1 MVFPRNAGFGRCY
14 LVSTRHEI
22 LFNDENTKP
31 NGNSTAAQKKL
42 NKINPAVRL
51 SCPMFVPTHAYGEL
65 EKMNWRLRHC
75 KLLKSRKIYRKN
87 RSCNL
92 KKYLV
97 TSLVGQKWIR
107 RHSSRVQR
115 HKFVSNYTAVDD
127 SAFQLRK
134 AREKHHRDEV
144 VCICMHG
151 DCTYFYIFGDPSNSV
166 CFFVD

>member
-1 MVFPRNAGFGRCY
+1 MVFPRNAGFGLCY

-75 KLLKSRKIYRKN
+75 KLLKSRKIYRK
-87 RSCNL
+87 
-92 KKYLV
+92 K
-97 TSLVGQKWIR
+97 
-107 RHSSRVQR
+107 
-115 HKFVSNYTAVDD
+115 
-127 SAFQLRK
+127 
-134 AREKHHRDEV
+134 
-144 VCICMHG
+144 
-151 DCTYFYIFGDPSNSV
+151 
-166 CFFVD
+166 